1 MEAVCFADVGG
12 GGGGSCFFFWRGE
25 EWEFVFIVS
34 DGHPRG
40 IIKISVSRRRDILA
54 THVPLAG
61 IVSVRRFS
69 SRDRG

>member
-1 MEAVCFADVGG
+1 MVVVVDRVSFSGG
-12 GGGGSCFFFWRGE
+12 GE

-61 IVSVRRFS
+61 IASVRRFS